1 MVVLLDFDKIHI
13 GDSREMI
20 KKITEADIERFV
32 HLTGDVN
39 PLHIDPEFA
48 AQTSFK
54 DIVVHG
60 MLGASFISTIIGTQ
74 LPGAGALWVSHN
86 FDFLLPV
93 RLDDV
98 LTISCTVTGKHD
110 RERLL
115 DLDARIVNQNNKTVL
130 KGSGRVKMLIATTPD
145 TTVIP
150 EDGLSTVA
158 LVTGGS
164 GGIGASIC
172 RRLARDGFQVVL
184 NYNRHSSKADSI
196 VEAITTAGGTAVAV
210 QADVA
215 TEEGAMR
222 LVEQASQHFGP
233 VGVLV
238 NNASPSIN
246 PQPLTQM
253 TWQQVQHHLD
263 IQLKATFL
271 LSQKCSTDMVNRKA
285 GRIINITSQIV
296 RGTPTLHWT
305 AYGVAKAA
313 LAGFSRHLATELGPN
328 GVTVNCV
335 APGMTET
342 ALVGDIPLKQQMIVG
357 RQTPLRRLAQPEDIA
372 AAVSYLAS
380 EDAKFVTGHSL
391 NVNGGMLIS

>member
-74 LPGAGALWVSHN
+74 LPGAGALWVSQN

-93 RLDDV
+93 RL
-98 LTISCTVTGKHD
+98 
-110 RERLL
+110 E